1 MSFWLSSNYKAE
13 RLKYLLQQ
21 YQIDATGLQEVCIN
35 WSALHRKNT
44 LADLLRYGQ
53 EPLRSVQSHNT
64 TATKNMGR
72 SMRGGTATVLTQH
85 LSSYVKDHDM
95 DYTGLWRWSWYC
107 MLQNSV
113 QPNFLIL
120 NFSF

>member
-1 MSFWLSSNYKAE
+1 M
-13 RLKYLLQQ
+13 
-21 YQIDATGLQEVCIN
+21 CIN

-85 LSSYVKDHDM
+85 LSSYVKDCDT
-95 DYTGLWRWSWYC
+95 DYTGLGRWSWYLLEGEPGHRTRVITAYAPC
-107 MLQNSV
+107 GSASGAHPRSSINT
-113 QPNFLIL
+113 
-120 NFSF
+120 